1 MSYSQAFLALAV
13 GQEDA
18 STPSLKVTV
27 DAGSILSNWGE
38 PKIGGVGWEGK
49 SPRGSIGKYRMPPA
63 GGNNESIPA
72 VTMHKKYNPFSLNIF
87 PKKFFL
93 ACELTISISPSTAR
107 QRRMNIAHVLIFFTI
122 LARSLSKLTLDSQHY
137 KDCIMQRRDFH
148 NSSRS
153 SSGKWS
159 TSTCIIES

>member
-49 SPRGSIGKYRMPPA
+49 SPRGSIGNI
-63 GGNNESIPA
+63 GCLQLVE
-72 VTMHKKYNPFSLNIF
+72 TMSLF
-87 PKKFFL
+87 RL
-93 ACELTISISPSTAR
+93 
-107 QRRMNIAHVLIFFTI
+107 
-122 LARSLSKLTLDSQHY
+122 
-137 KDCIMQRRDFH
+137 
-148 NSSRS
+148 
-153 SSGKWS
+153 
-159 TSTCIIES
+159 